1 MIFLYFRSSVS
12 KEGSVG
18 PRTGFFHNFAQK
30 EILARKFDPQNENF
44 QDCFNNEDIER
55 FRANIKDL
63 DKHLGA
69 YPYDLWKKWISLSN
83 KISNDTLAR
92 LEPPSGMIHSVTE
105 LLPCNQDDHVQEQE
119 MSNRC
124 QTSDEREANLVRIL

>member
-1 MIFLYFRSSVS
+1 M
-12 KEGSVG
+12 
-18 PRTGFFHNFAQK
+18 
-30 EILARKFDPQNENF
+30 ARKFDPQNENF